1 MINIEVKY
9 MGIFLLQI
17 ELEQLGEYKPMI
29 GYLLNAFT
37 VTTLLLVLANVLNI
51 SLFPS
56 VSEVVQST
64 GRSWKAGRS
73 LEGLASAVDAA
84 LDLFSNIDKQDKD
97 GPGHDQHA
105 WNIEGES
112 E

>member
-1 MINIEVKY
+1 
-9 MGIFLLQI
+9 MGIFLIQI

-56 VSEVVQST
+56 VSEAVQST

-84 LDLFSNIDKQDKD
+84 LDLFSNIDKQDKA
-97 GPGHDQHA
+97 GPGHDQHV
-105 WNIEGES
+105 WNVEGES
-112 E
+112 

>member
-9 MGIFLLQI
+9 MEIFLLQI

-84 LDLFSNIDKQDKD
+84 LDLFSNIDTQDKD
-97 GPGHDQHA
+97 GPGHDQHV
-105 WNIEGES
+105 WNVEGES

>member
-9 MGIFLLQI
+9 MEIFLLQI

-97 GPGHDQHA
+97 GPGHDQHV
-105 WNIEGES
+105 WNVEGES